1 MKDSLDKINM
11 DIHKISSSL
20 IGNEYTG
27 HVGIVSSLNDIHK
40 QVLKNKD
47 DIEMLKE
54 NFALIKWIG
63 SAIGGFVITI
73 IIYIIQKNIWTK
85 KVIDIATELI
95 PETPPKT
102 VAGRMFRWL
111 KTANEIRKFIKKA

>member
-1 MKDSLDKINM
+1 MENNNNQQKIIDNGRLDRVEHHLKLMKDSLDKINM

-40 QVLKNKD
+40 QVLQNKD

-73 IIYIIQKNIWTK
+73 IIYIIQKNI
-85 KVIDIATELI
+85 
-95 PETPPKT
+95 
-102 VAGRMFRWL
+102 
-111 KTANEIRKFIKKA
+111 